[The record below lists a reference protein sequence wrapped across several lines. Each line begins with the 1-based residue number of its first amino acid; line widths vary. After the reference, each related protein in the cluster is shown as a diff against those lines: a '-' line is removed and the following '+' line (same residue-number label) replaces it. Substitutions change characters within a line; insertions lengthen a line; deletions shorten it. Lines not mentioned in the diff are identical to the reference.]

1 MCLVDTPNDPLA
13 RRPFRTS
20 ITLFAAG
27 KTHVLSDSLADS
39 GCSGANAVINNAL
52 VPMICEKLQIEPVPL
67 PKPKP
72 LRGYDGKLSPNP
84 ITHCILPGID
94 IDGHRESTC
103 PILIAPIAHDMILGK
118 PWMNKHGV
126 VLDMMVDKILFVPGR
141 CKHDGNAASDLSYLL
156 PPATTPTSTTP
167 KVILK
172 KPPPPACTSEDE
184 DSGYDSDSSS
194 SENFSPNLSPNP
206 SPNPSSDSSPKTKIE
221 PPISVPSDA
230 GVSRD
235 SGALDISEVGATS
248 FYRYARSE
256 DCRLFSMTITE
267 EDVSLKPRT
276 KRDPRI
282 GRNDTCPCGSGTKYK
297 RCCGSNT
304 VKVCETQAL
313 TADDVKERLPSEYHD
328 FLDVFD
334 RSEAEKLPPH
344 REYDHKLEFIDED
357 SKSKLPK
364 SRIYPMSAH
373 KLQEVKK
380 YLDENLK
387 RGFIVPSKAPFAS
400 PILFAEKPNG
410 GLRFCVDYRRLN
422 HITKRNRY
430 PIPLIDE
437 VLARIQGCKYLTR
450 LDIIAA
456 FNKLRMHPDSEDFTT
471 FITSL
476 GAYKYRVLPFGLTNG
491 PASYQQ
497 YMNDILF
504 QYINKF
510 CQVYLD
516 DILVYSNT
524 KKEHVEHV
532 RQILQKLR
540 DAGLQVD
547 ILKCEFHVQETKF
560 LGLLVS
566 IDGLRMDPTKIQAV
580 KDWAIPTNLKEAQG
594 FLGFCNFYRRFI
606 RNFSKIVRPIVQ
618 LTKKDVAF
626 EWSTACQMS
635 FLLLK
640 DAVTSAPVLK
650 HFDRTKE
657 AVLET
662 DSSDYVNAGVLSQY
676 DDDGVLHPV
685 AFYSKNLSPAEC
697 NYHIYD
703 KELLAI
709 IRCLEHWRPELEC
722 TEVPVKIFTD
732 HKGLMYF
739 AEGRDLSRRQAR
751 YLDML
756 SEFNIKISYK
766 TGQQNA
772 KADALT
778 RMAGSKPMD
787 PSDDRVRQQYQTILT
802 PERLELDG
810 AAIEAIDDPIYH
822 RISQTNKEDELCSEI
837 RDAMLEQK
845 EKIHG
850 ITLSKCSVQDGVLFH
865 KDRLWVPE
873 DHYAELIRETHDQ
886 PACGHPGVAR
896 TYELLKRE
904 YYWRGMRTDV
914 ATFVKNCY
922 TCQRTKAPRQRKHG
936 LLHPLPIPQQRWQDI
951 AMDLI
956 TGLPESDGYNAI
968 WTIIDRLS
976 KERHYVPT
984 TATDEGTSSEAT
996 VEMLIKEVF
1005 RLHGL
1010 PASIVSDRGS
1020 QFIATVWKS
1029 FCKRLG
1035 IEAKL
1040 STAFHPETDGQTERA
1055 NQDVERHLRTYC
1067 NYMQDDWAKWI
1078 SMTEFADNDSVSS
1091 STGVTPFFSNK
1102 GFNPRMSF
1110 CPDVTDYETTRK
1122 RLDAE
1127 RADDITEQMQ
1137 KVLLYI
1143 QERMGNAQKDM
1154 AKQANKHR
1162 EDIEFKEGNMVFLSS
1177 KNIVST
1183 RPSKKLAD
1191 KKYGPFKVTKVVNGD
1206 YQLQLPVTFR
1216 IHDVFHPSLLSLAAT
1231 NPLPGQK
1238 TTPPPPTDVNGQ
1250 KEFGLEEI
1258 LDSRTYYGR
1267 LQYRCKWEGPK
1278 DEKDETWYNADDG
1291 EFDNSQDLVED
1302 FHRRYPDKA
1311 GPQQQRNTQPPAQG
1325 TGYRSKRGRPP
1336 KGNTLPPPQEPARR
1350 PKRGRPPGTSP
1361 K

>member
-20 ITLFAAG
+20 AGLFVGERTL
-27 KTHVLSDSLADS
+27 VLSDTLADT
-39 GCSGANAVINNAL
+39 GCSGANAVINEAL
-52 VPMICEKLQIEPVPL
+52 VASICEQLQIEPIPL
-67 PKPKP
+67 HRPKP
-72 LRGYDGKLSPNP
+72 LRGYDGKLSPKP
-84 ITHCILPGID
+84 ITHCILPGLNIN
-94 IDGHRESTC
+94 GHKETTC
-103 PILIAPIAHDMILGK
+103 PMLIAPLKHNMILGK
-118 PWMNKHGV
+118 PWMNKHRV
-126 VLDMMVDKILFVPGR
+126 VLDMMTDKILFVPGR
-141 CKHDGNAASDLSYLL
+141 CDHNGSAASNLSDLPT
-156 PPATTPTSTTP
+156 PPAT
-167 KVILK
+167 V
-172 KPPPPACTSEDE
+172 PPPPTPKTILRRPPLPTCTSEE
-184 DSGYDSDSSS
+184 ESRDSESDSSNGSERS
-194 SENFSPNLSPNP
+194 SPEPSSKSSPTP
-206 SPNPSSDSSPKTKIE
+206 SPKRKKNAAVADLPQAPDP
-221 PPISVPSDA
+221 
-230 GVSRD
+230 GD
-235 SGALDISEVGATS
+235 SGALDIHEIGASS
-248 FYRYARSE
+248 FYRYARSN
-256 DCRLFSMTITE
+256 DCRLFALTITE
-267 EDVSLKPRT
+267 ESVSLKPQT

-282 GRNDTCPCGSGTKYK
+282 GRNHACPCGSGVKFK
-297 RCCGSNT
+297 RCCGSKA
-304 VKVCETQAL
+304 VKVCETEVL
-313 TADDVKERLPSEYHD
+313 TADDIKERLPSEYHD
-328 FLDVFD
+328 YLDVFD
-334 RSEAEKLPPH
+334 RSETEKLPPH
-344 REYDHKLEFIDED
+344 REYDHQLEFIDED

-364 SRIYPMSAH
+364 SRIYPMSSH

-400 PILFAEKPNG
+400 SILFAEKPNG

-422 HITKRNRY
+422 NITKRNRY
-430 PIPLIDE
+430 PIPLINE

-456 FNKLRMHPDSEDFTT
+456 FNKLRMHPNSEDFTT
-471 FITSL
+471 FVTSL

-504 QYINKF
+504 QYINNF

-516 DILVYSNT
+516 DILIYSKT
-524 KKEHVEHV
+524 KKEHVQHV

-566 IDGLRMDPTKIQAV
+566 IDGLRMDPAKVQAV
-580 KDWAIPTNLKEAQG
+580 TNWAVPTTLKEAQA
-594 FLGFCNFYRRFI
+594 FVEFCNFYRRFI
-606 RNFSKIVRPIVQ
+606 KSFSKIVRPIIQ
-618 LTKKDVAF
+618 LTKKEVAF
-626 EWSTACQMS
+626 EWSPACQMS

-640 DAVTSAPVLK
+640 DAVTRAPVLK

-662 DSSDYVNAGVLSQY
+662 DSSDYVNGGVLSQY

-685 AFYSKNLSPAEC
+685 AYYSKNLTPAEC

-756 SEFNIKISYK
+756 SEFNIKIIYK

-778 RMAGSKPMD
+778 RMPGSKPLD
-787 PSDDRVRQQYQTILT
+787 PSDDRIRQQYQTILT

-810 AAIEAIDDPIYH
+810 VDVHAIDGPIYY
-822 RISQTNKEDELCSEI
+822 RIAQTNKEDELCSEI
-837 RDAMLEQK
+837 RDAMLDQK

-904 YYWRGMRTDV
+904 YYRRGMRTDV

-922 TCQRTKAPRQRKHG
+922 TCQRTKTPRQRKHG

-951 AMDLI
+951 SMDLV
-956 TGLPESDGYNAI
+956 TGLPISDGYNAI
-968 WTIIDRLS
+968 WTIIDRLT
-976 KERHYVPT
+976 KERHYIPT
-984 TATDEGTSSEAT
+984 VATDDGTSAEAT

-1040 STAFHPETDGQTERA
+1040 STSFHPETDGQTERA
-1055 NQDVERHLRTYC
+1055 NQDLERHLRTYC

-1078 SMTEFADNDSVSS
+1078 PMTEFADNDSVSL

-1110 CPDVTDYETTRK
+1110 SPDITDYETTRK

-1127 RADDITEQMQ
+1127 KADDITEQMQ
-1137 KVLLYI
+1137 KILLYI
-1143 QERMGNAQKDM
+1143 RERMDDAQKSM
-1154 AKQANKHR
+1154 TKQANKHR
-1162 EDIEFKEGNMVFLSS
+1162 EDVEFKEGNMVFLSKSS
-1177 KNIVST
+1177 KWLT
-1183 RPSKKLAD
+1183 
-1191 KKYGPFKVTKVVNGD
+1191 
-1206 YQLQLPVTFR
+1206 
-1216 IHDVFHPSLLSLAAT
+1216 AT
-1231 NPLPGQK
+1231 INC
-1238 TTPPPPTDVNGQ
+1238 
-1250 KEFGLEEI
+1250 
-1258 LDSRTYYGR
+1258 SCR
-1267 LQYRCKWEGPK
+1267 
-1278 DEKDETWYNADDG
+1278 
-1291 EFDNSQDLVED
+1291 
-1302 FHRRYPDKA
+1302 
-1311 GPQQQRNTQPPAQG
+1311 
-1325 TGYRSKRGRPP
+1325 
-1336 KGNTLPPPQEPARR
+1336 
-1350 PKRGRPPGTSP
+1350 
-1361 K
+1361 